1 MIAFGFVAVIAFYAS
16 IRFIYN
22 KTRRAN
28 SADANAEKYR
38 TETNVQTER
47 AMVQDKLEGGTLA
60 E

>member
-1 MIAFGFVAVIAFYAS
+1 LIAFGFIAVVAFYAS
-16 IRFIYN
+16 ARFIYN

-28 SADANAEKYR
+28 AENYR
-38 TETNVQTER
+38 TEINVQTER